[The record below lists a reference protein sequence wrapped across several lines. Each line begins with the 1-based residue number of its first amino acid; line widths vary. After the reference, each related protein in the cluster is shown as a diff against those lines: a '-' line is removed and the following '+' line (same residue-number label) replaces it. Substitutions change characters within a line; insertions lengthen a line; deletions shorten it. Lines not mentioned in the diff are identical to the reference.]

1 VALAIFDLDETL
13 IAIDSDHAWGQYAID
28 RGLVDAEEH
37 QHQNDQFYADYK
49 RGELNINAYLAFTCS
64 MLPAFSIDELDE
76 LRKDFA
82 TSVIKPYV
90 LPKAQY
96 LVNQHR
102 GKNDHLLVITATNR
116 FIAEPIVDF
125 FHIDTLIAPTPEIQ
139 NNQYTGKVLGTPSY
153 GEGKV
158 TCLNEW
164 IITTKKSMDG
174 SFFYSDSHNDLP
186 LLRMVTHPVAVDPDD
201 ILKKEAENK
210 EWPIISLR
218 S

>member
-1 VALAIFDLDETL
+1 MALAIFDLVETL
-13 IAIDSDHAWGQYAID
+13 IAIDSDHAWGEYAID
-28 RGLVDAEEH
+28 RGLVNAKEH
-37 QHQNDQFYADYK
+37 KRQNDQFYADYK
-49 RGELNINAYLAFTCS
+49 RGELNISAYLTFTCS
-64 MLPAFSIDELDE
+64 MLPTFDIDELDE

-90 LPKAQY
+90 LPKAKD
-96 LVNQHR
+96 LVNHHR
-102 GKNDHLLVITATNR
+102 AKTDHLLIITATNR
-116 FIAEPIVDF
+116 FITEPIADF
-125 FHIDTLIAPTPEIQ
+125 FDVDTLIAPTPEIQ

-153 GEGKV
+153 GKGKV

-164 IITTKKSMDG
+164 IATTMKSMDG

-186 LLRMVTHPVAVDPDD
+186 LLRMVTHPVVVDPDD
-201 ILKKEAENK
+201 ILRAEAENK